1 MSTQDILGP
10 KKKQQHFYF
19 YQLLRT
25 WHHLKSSLKH
35 QHPFIYPVYPNPSS
49 ISLYISS
56 QQLAK
61 PPKHRYTEIF
71 VEGFLQGS
79 ESNSPNLAPLATTKL
94 EQLVLCTLTP
104 KNSKHQHILRVGSQ
118 ALQTQVVWNT
128 WCPFCPDMP
137 WKLSKLVSE
146 SSQSVASQLYTFH
159 QTVKDIKII
168 SPKKFTSQFMF
179 LCTYIGMCKYQPNV
193 YCFSS
198 NANIYIYIHIHV
210 TYVHIASLWAKTHLE
225 GIILFFIIFCRIR
238 VQKKIEV

>member
-35 QHPFIYPVYPNPSS
+35 QHPFIYSIPSIPIHPVFLWTFHPNNSRR
-49 ISLYISS
+49 
-56 QQLAK
+56 
-61 PPKHRYTEIF
+61 PKQRYTEIF

-128 WCPFCPDMP
+128 CAPF
-137 WKLSKLVSE
+137 
-146 SSQSVASQLYTFH
+146 
-159 QTVKDIKII
+159 
-168 SPKKFTSQFMF
+168 
-179 LCTYIGMCKYQPNV
+179 
-193 YCFSS
+193 
-198 NANIYIYIHIHV
+198 
-210 TYVHIASLWAKTHLE
+210 
-225 GIILFFIIFCRIR
+225 
-238 VQKKIEV
+238 VQICGGS